1 MSEKQEVI
9 KQMMQLQHKFIELEH
24 RGEFSS
30 EEYYD
35 SEGDTELAR
44 HKRSFEALATKL
56 IDMAHEEKGSKR

>member
-1 MSEKQEVI
+1 MSDKQEII

-24 RGEFSS
+24 RGEFCS

-56 IDMAHEEKGSKR
+56 VDMAHEEKGSKR